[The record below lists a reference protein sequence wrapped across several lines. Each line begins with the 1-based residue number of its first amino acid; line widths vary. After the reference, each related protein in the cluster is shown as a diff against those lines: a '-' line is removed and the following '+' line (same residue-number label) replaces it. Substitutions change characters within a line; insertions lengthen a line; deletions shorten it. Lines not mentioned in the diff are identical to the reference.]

1 MEDTGICTAEQY
13 PGRPLKEDEQMDAT
27 LTETYS
33 EGVFIG
39 YRHYEKQGIPVQ
51 FCFGHGL
58 SYTEFSCE
66 DVSAEIK
73 GKEETFCTVSVK
85 VKNTGTMAGMETVQL
100 YLGEK
105 EVRAE
110 NPVKEL
116 KAFEK
121 VALEP
126 GESKEVRFILDQSAF
141 AHYDGNEGRFVTK
154 AGTYTLYLG
163 TSSQN
168 ILAERQCGDLRIGRA
183 AD

>member
-13 PGRPLKEDEQMDAT
+13 PGRPLKADEQMDAT

-58 SYTEFSCE
+58 SYTAFTFE
-66 DVSAEIK
+66 DVSVETK
-73 GKEETFCTVSVK
+73 KKEASLCTVSVK
-85 VKNTGTMAGMETVQL
+85 VKNTGTMAGKETVQL

-168 ILAERQCGDLRIGRA
+168 ILAERNVEI
-183 AD
+183 